1 MSIEIIIVLS
11 TVLLAVYLFAT
22 EKLSVDL
29 IALIVMVILLVTGI
43 ITPSEGLAGFSN
55 TATVTVAAMFV
66 LSASLQKVGAVVKA
80 ASLVTKLFKNSFW
93 VGLLITMIVV
103 GFISSFVNNTPVVA
117 IFIPILL
124 NVAKENDISVSKLLM
139 PISFASMFGGVC
151 TLIGTSTNILVSS
164 IAADHGLKPFGMFEF
179 TPLGLVFFAAGT
191 IYLFFIGIR
200 FIPDRRTA
208 IDSASNF
215 SLNDYITEIILEPT
229 AKSIGKPLSDSPLV
243 KELDIDVLEV
253 IRNKQ
258 SLTLPSSKT
267 ILQAGDILR
276 VRCDINEIQKI
287 KERIGVELIADYK
300 WRSSNLESEETVI
313 VEAIISPNSDLIGK
327 SLKSS
332 EFRNRFQATAL
343 ALRHRGKLMQDQFAN
358 IPLSAGDALLIEVKT
373 DNLNR
378 LSQNYNFV
386 LVTNVPMPKYRKRK
400 ILTAIPIIVCV
411 ILFAA
416 LGIAPIVVTAVAGAV
431 LLTLTRCIT
440 LTEAYQS
447 IDWKVI
453 FLLGGI
459 LPLGI
464 AMEKTGTAQMLSD
477 FLIQTLGDLGPVALV
492 TAFYLITTLLTETM
506 SNNAT
511 VVLLA
516 PIAITAAASMNID
529 PRPLLMAVTFAG
541 SASFMTPVGYQTNT
555 MIFGVGQYKFKDFL
569 IVGTPLN
576 ILFLILAAI
585 FIPYF
590 FSF

>member
-11 TVLLAVYLFAT
+11 TSLLAVYLFAT

-29 IALIVMVILLVTGI
+29 IALIVMVILLLTGI

-66 LSASLQKVGAVVKA
+66 LSASLQKVGVVVKA
-80 ASLVTKLFKNSFW
+80 ASLVTKLFKNNFW
-93 VGLLITMIVV
+93 TGLLITMIVV

-124 NVAKENDISVSKLLM
+124 NVAKENNISVSKLLM
-139 PISFASMFGGVC
+139 PISFSSMFGGVC

-164 IAADHGLKPFGMFEF
+164 IAADHGLTPFSMFEF
-179 TPLGLVFFAAGT
+179 TPMGLLFFVVGT
-191 IYLFFIGIR
+191 IYLFIVGIR
-200 FIPDRRTA
+200 LIPDRRSTL
-208 IDSASNF
+208 DSASTF
-215 SLNDYITEIILEPT
+215 KVNDYVTEIVLEPE
-229 AKSIGKPLSDSPLV
+229 AKSVGKPLSESPLV

-258 SLTLPSSKT
+258 SLKLPPSKT

-287 KERIGVELIADYK
+287 KDRLGVELIADYK
-300 WRSSNLESEETVI
+300 WRSSNSEDEETTI
-313 VEAIISPNSDLIGK
+313 VEAIIAPNSDLIGK
-327 SLKSS
+327 TLKSS

-343 ALRHRGKLMQDQFAN
+343 ALRHRGKLIQDRFAD

-386 LVTNVPMPKYRKRK
+386 LVTHVPMPKYRKRK
-400 ILTAIPIIVCV
+400 ILTAVPIIISV

-416 LGIAPIVVTAVAGAV
+416 LGIAPIVVTAVAGSV
-431 LLTLTRCIT
+431 LLVLTRCIT
-440 LTEAYQS
+440 ITEAYQS

-464 AMEKTGTAQMLSD
+464 AMEKTGAAQLLSD
-477 FLIQTLGDLGPVALV
+477 FLIKTLGDFGPVALV
-492 TAFYLITTLLTETM
+492 AVFYLITTLLTETM

-555 MIFGVGQYKFKDFL
+555 MIFGIGQYKFKDFL

-590 FSF
+590 FPF